1 MMKPALIA
9 IAILFAFASAAQAET
24 CHEKFVR
31 LMVDGNGDR
40 PVKIHVVQETKG
52 AKPSVNEFFQQKVG
66 HWMTKMIDPA
76 NQPWVLTY
84 KNTMYSSADEGKSW
98 AKIRAVDSAL
108 NAENGLKA
116 RQENANT
123 VSNAACG
130 EEDLDGVAHDT
141 VEADFNS
148 LQSFKTENHYKYWV
162 NRETG
167 WISKVTYLS
176 KAEGYEGFT
185 TQTLEPVPDL
195 SLPTPE

>member
-1 MMKPALIA
+1 MKPAIA
-9 IAILFAFASAAQAET
+9 AVAIVFASVQVAQAET

-31 LMVDGNGDR
+31 LMVDGNDNR

-52 AKPSVNEFFQQKVG
+52 AKPSTNEFFQQKVG

-84 KNTMYSSADEGKSW
+84 NNTMYSSADEGDSW
-98 AKIRAVDSAL
+98 TKIRDVDSAL

-116 RQENANT
+116 RQENAQT

-141 VEADFNS
+141 VEADFKT
-148 LQSFKTENHYKYWV
+148 LQSFKTQNHYKYWV
-162 NRETG
+162 NRESG
-167 WISKVTYLS
+167 WITKATYHS

-185 TQTLEPVPDL
+185 TQTLEPAPDL